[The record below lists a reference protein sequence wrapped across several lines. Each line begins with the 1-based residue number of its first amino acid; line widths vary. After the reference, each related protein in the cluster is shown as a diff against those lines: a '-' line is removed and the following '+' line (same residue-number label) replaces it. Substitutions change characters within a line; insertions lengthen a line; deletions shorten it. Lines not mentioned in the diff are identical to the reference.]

1 MEKRV
6 CKILVYR
13 AGGNTGRNTKKYG
26 ISLPSKWMKEMGIT
40 PEERDVQIS
49 FDGSSVVIRKTDG
62 QEPRE
67 AYSGQTESGDDAMG
81 LP

>member
-1 MEKRV
+1 MEKRR

-40 PEERDVQIS
+40 PEERDVLIS
-49 FDGSSVVIRKTDG
+49 FDGSSVISRKTDKQG
-62 QEPRE
+62 PQE
-67 AYSGQTESGDDAMG
+67 A
-81 LP
+81 